1 MQSVFFKSNTLFVLL
16 TLQIKYQGQANHD
29 KYFHNSVDCSGY
41 ILKCISLHDWQLSP
55 NKFTQNNLSPISHEK
70 LPFILYEAGRYALTP
85 LENLVEMYLSIY
97 ARKCRIKLIKILNL
111 AKRII
116 RQSRSVSSCII

>member
-1 MQSVFFKSNTLFVLL
+1 MTLGLKFLL
-16 TLQIKYQGQANHD
+16 WKYRN
-29 KYFHNSVDCSGY
+29 
-41 ILKCISLHDWQLSP
+41 
-55 NKFTQNNLSPISHEK
+55 
-70 LPFILYEAGRYALTP
+70 EAGRYALTP
-85 LENLVEMYLSIY
+85 LENLVGMYLSIY